1 MGWEMP
7 SHLAEMCH
15 LVTAKCKVM
24 QTQLGKTK
32 VLSGTELSR
41 SDALVQNVFFLPPGK
56 LW

>member
-7 SHLAEMCH
+7 SHLVEMYH

-41 SDALVQNVFFLPPGK
+41 SDALMQNFFFLPPGK

>member
-7 SHLAEMCH
+7 SHLVEMCH

-41 SDALVQNVFFLPPGK
+41 SDALMQNVFFLPPGK